1 MKQSSGDFQKEE
13 DKIGGIDLIVS
24 TSRYKRDDR
33 WQIVSQALDDKHCKF
48 KV

>member
-1 MKQSSGDFQKEE
+1 MKQSSRDYQEGADQS
-13 DKIGGIDLIVS
+13 GGIDLIVL
-24 TSRYKRDDR
+24 TGRYKRDDR